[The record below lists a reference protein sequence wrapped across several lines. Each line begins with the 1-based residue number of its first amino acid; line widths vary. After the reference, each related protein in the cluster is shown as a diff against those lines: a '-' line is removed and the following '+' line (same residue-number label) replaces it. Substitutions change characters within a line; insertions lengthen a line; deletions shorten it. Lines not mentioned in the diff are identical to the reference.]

1 MTCVTAPLPL
11 FFSLTLLCLPFSL
24 HHGLLMTSH
33 ASAPGKLF
41 LFGEYAVLGGGW
53 ALVAATDRAV
63 HVDYDEARHG
73 YEVVGAP
80 LTADTRLPRAA
91 MRALGEHEDRVEHL
105 RADLSELYVDGQKL
119 GLGSS
124 AASTIASM
132 LAVKPDLHTQPMH
145 LFDRAFAAH
154 RDIQN
159 GKGSGADVAC
169 AAFGGLI
176 AYRLKVPQAPLP
188 GISGRELQPLPSAAQ
203 EQGHA
208 WVVRDLSLPGTL
220 RIEAVWTGKPASS
233 TVLIGKIEAALPSMR
248 DVIQVQLDA
257 MATHAATV
265 MSVLMDT
272 SMDDDRR
279 VARIVE
285 CAHSVN
291 DAMDIL
297 TRDTGA
303 PILTRP
309 HELLWHVAH
318 PCGIAVKVSGAGG
331 GDFSLLMG
339 HQDADWDT
347 LLATLPQGCTHIPL
361 QFGVARQ
368 PVDMNP

>member
-1 MTCVTAPLPL
+1 MHTR
-11 FFSLTLLCLPFSL
+11 
-24 HHGLLMTSH
+24 

-53 ALVAATDRAV
+53 SIVAATDRAV
-63 HVDYDEARHG
+63 HVDLDESGQG

-80 LTADTRLPRAA
+80 LAADTRLPRAA
-91 MRALGEHEDRVEHL
+91 MRALGEPEGRVDHL
-105 RADLSELYVDGQKL
+105 CADLSELYVDGQKL

-132 LAVKPDLHTQPMH
+132 LAVRPDLHTQPMH

-154 RDIQN
+154 RDIQD

-188 GISGRELQPLPSAAQ
+188 GISSHLLTAPPATALEH
-203 EQGHA
+203 EHA
-208 WVVRDLSLPGTL
+208 WIVRDLELPKSL

-233 TVLIGKIEAALPSMR
+233 TALIGKLESALSSNR
-248 DVIQVQLDA
+248 ATIQAELDT
-257 MATHAATV
+257 MATRAASV

-272 SMDDDRR
+272 SMDDAWR
-279 VARIVE
+279 VAQIVE
-285 CAHSVN
+285 CAERVN

-303 PILTRP
+303 PIITRA
-309 HELLWHVAH
+309 HELLWHEAH
-318 PCGIAVKVSGAGG
+318 PREIAVKVSGAGG
-331 GDFSLLMG
+331 GDFSLLLG
-339 HQDADWDT
+339 HQDAGWSS
-347 LLATLPQGCTHIPL
+347 LLAALPDGCAHIPL
-361 QFGVARQ
+361 EFGVARAH
-368 PVDMNP
+368 VKTRS